1 MTNNGD
7 ELLTTGLPY
16 NGKNTMPVV
25 AIGNF
30 HKTLPHNKFGEVDP
44 AAYAAFKLVAVT
56 GGDYE
61 TVASVKTGFKLDAN
75 GNHVVDPTVMPN
87 PYQSPFNAGV
97 MPLSGD
103 KLNNPQAARFL
114 DDLSGGP
121 AHFMMSAAPKVLSLS
136 TAAEM
141 TELQWMA
148 ILRDEKFSDFTTATL
163 QPAVDDLSAAF
174 GSVIAANEP
183 GGLKLGIDLPVDANG
198 KLDLTEKTL
207 FRCGL
212 LGEDKGPIISQFFLH
227 DIAYGAQFIIQKVRP
242 YASRKDFLTNH
253 GDWLRAQNTGLD
265 EWGHGYSDDNDFVS
279 KSSLEEPGGPRRIS
293 TMRDLARFVNK
304 DALHQAYFNAALL
317 CLSWKVPFDQGNPY
331 LRYTRQGNFGT
342 FGGPDL
348 LTRVSEVASRALA
361 IVWRQKWEVH
371 RRLRPEVYGGM
382 MEMQQVGLID
392 PANPAAPTK
401 RDYRLP
407 DKVFKTK
414 ATQILTDPSSTRF
427 YKNHYLPMAFTAGSP
442 PHPAYGAGHAT
453 VAGACVTIL
462 KAWLDEK
469 TPLGDHLA
477 LKKPRHPL
485 ASSDCETISMGSHLP
500 DGSVSASSSKVAG
513 DCIDPDEDHCLVVIS
528 TTNELGK
535 LVPYAAD
542 DADSMT
548 VEGELNKIACNVAM
562 GRSMGGVHWR
572 SDKTRSLRLGEQ
584 IAAEILRKESLE
596 YVERDGPAKTAPF
609 WSFTSFNGND
619 VLIFNGRVMVNG
631 ADIDPRMSTL

>member
-1 MTNNGD
+1 MSNNGD
-7 ELLTTGLPY
+7 ELLDCGLLYEPGTT
-16 NGKNTMPVV
+16 KKVV

-44 AAYAAFKLVAVT
+44 AHYAAFKLVAVT

-61 TVASVKTGFKLDAN
+61 TVKGSPTGFKLDGSGAT
-75 GNHVVDPTVMPN
+75 VVDPDAKIDPI
-87 PYQSPFNAGV
+87 QHGFKSGV
-97 MPLSGD
+97 MPLSSD

-114 DDLSGGP
+114 DGLSGGS
-121 AHFMMSAAPKVLSLS
+121 AHFMMPPAPKLRSLS

-148 ILRDEKFSDFTTATL
+148 ILRDVKFADMNAAKL
-163 QPAVDDLSAAF
+163 QPAIEDLEEVF
-174 GSVIAANEP
+174 GTAVTKNEP
-183 GGLKLGIDLPVDANG
+183 GGLRLGVDLPMDEHGN
-198 KLDLTEKTL
+198 LDISVSTI

-212 LGEDKGPIISQFFLH
+212 PGEDKGPLVSQFFLH
-227 DIAYGAQFIIQKVRP
+227 DIAYGAQFIVQKVRP
-242 YASRKDFLTNH
+242 YASGKDFLTNH

-265 EWGHGYSDDNDFVS
+265 EWGNGYSGDNDFT
-279 KSSLEEPGGPRRIS
+279 KEEKLEEHDDKGNVVPPRRIS
-293 TMRDLARFVNK
+293 TMRDIARFVNK

-317 CLSWKVPFDQGNPY
+317 CLSWGVPFDQGNPY

-361 IVWRQKWEVH
+361 VVWRQKWEVH
-371 RRLRPEVYGGM
+371 RRLRPEAYGGL
-382 MEMQQVGLID
+382 MQMQKVGLEE
-392 PANPAAPTK
+392 PGAGGAVYTK

-407 DKVFKTK
+407 DAVFQTE
-414 ATQILTDPSSTRF
+414 AARLLTDPTSPRVD
-427 YKNHYLPMAFTAGSP
+427 KNYYLPMAFTAGSP

-469 TPLGDHLA
+469 TLLAAHLKD
-477 LKKPRHPL
+477 KKPRNPFA
-485 ASSDCETISMGSHLP
+485 ASNCVPPSQDGEDAGAETILEPG
-500 DGSVSASSSKVAG
+500 
-513 DCIDPDEDHCLVVIS
+513 CFVVIG
-528 TTNELGK
+528 TTNSAGQ
-535 LVPYAAD
+535 LVEYRGTD
-542 DADSMT
+542 VEVMT

-572 SDKTRSLRLGEQ
+572 SDNTRSLRLGEQ
-584 IAAEILRKESLE
+584 IAAEILRKECLE
-596 YVERDGPAKTAPF
+596 YVERDGPAKTAPY

-619 VLIFNGRVMVNG
+619 VIIFDGRVLVNG
-631 ADIDPRMSTL
+631 ADIDPKMQML